1 MITDITIE
9 TTKHELKEPFITAV
23 RSVSEIETLTVH
35 IETDEQI
42 RGVGAASPTL
52 KITGDSF
59 ESIQG
64 AILGPIKAAIIGKP
78 LQSIEL
84 LLTLV
89 RDSCVG
95 NTSAKAAVDIA
106 LYDLFSKKYDI
117 SLYQYLGGYRN
128 KITTDMTLSIG
139 KEADMARKATSLV
152 NDGFQTLKVK
162 IGGTF
167 EDDLLRMRM
176 LRQTVGEDITL
187 RIDANQNWDVKT
199 AVRFIK
205 ALEREQLNIELIEQP
220 VQAADFEGLA
230 YVTQHVETP
239 IMADESLFS
248 VKDALRLIQ
257 MQACDLF
264 NIKLMKTGGIR
275 EALAIADIAETAGIP
290 CMVGSMMES
299 PISVSAAIHLAC
311 AHRNI
316 FYADMDAPLWLKN
329 IDQILAASGIRYSG
343 QHINCLDKPGLG
355 F

>member
-230 YVTQHVETP
+230 T
-239 IMADESLFS
+239 
-248 VKDALRLIQ
+248 
-257 MQACDLF
+257 
-264 NIKLMKTGGIR
+264 
-275 EALAIADIAETAGIP
+275 
-290 CMVGSMMES
+290 
-299 PISVSAAIHLAC
+299 
-311 AHRNI
+311 
-316 FYADMDAPLWLKN
+316 
-329 IDQILAASGIRYSG
+329 
-343 QHINCLDKPGLG
+343 
-355 F
+355 